1 MPRAFT
7 ESEKS
12 RIREALMKEG
22 ERLFGSHGLR
32 RVTVEEIAAAAG
44 IAKGSFYSFFESK
57 EVLYYEVFLT
67 EERRLKA
74 LAREHLAALSPPTS
88 AAFAEFLKSS
98 LRAVEN
104 EPVLM
109 RFLKGEEFQKLMEA
123 LPSHYREE
131 HTAEDVEALR
141 PTLERWKGS
150 GYLVDEPIP
159 AIVGVIRVVYLLL
172 LHKDDL
178 GREGFSAVSDLLIRL
193 IAQGLLKE

>member
-1 MPRAFT
+1 
-7 ESEKS
+7 
-12 RIREALMKEG
+12 MKEG

-67 EERRLKA
+67 EERRLKD

>member
-7 ESEKS
+7 EPEKS
-12 RIREALMKEG
+12 RIREALITEG

-32 RVTVEEIAAAAG
+32 RVTVEEIAAAAD

-57 EVLYYEVFLT
+57 EVLYYEIFLRQ
-67 EERRLKA
+67 ERRLKA
-74 LAREHLAALSPPTS
+74 LAQEHLASLSPPTS
-88 AAFAEFLKSS
+88 GAFAEFLKSS
-98 LRAVEN
+98 LSAVEN

-109 RFLKGEEFQKLMEA
+109 RFLKGEEYQKLMES

-131 HTAEDVEALR
+131 HTSEDIETLR
-141 PTLERWKGS
+141 PTLQRWQES

-159 AIVGVIRVVYLLL
+159 AIVGVIRAVYLLL
-172 LHKDDL
+172 LHKEDI
-178 GREGFSAVSDLLIRL
+178 GPGNFSEVTDLLIRL